1 MVVYDPGP
9 FLGEHPEVVP
19 KDIASEN
26 VYWVVSASENKHE
39 GNRDKRQKGRVLE
52 PVVALFS
59 ELEEMDYTK
68 C

>member
-1 MVVYDPGP
+1 
-9 FLGEHPEVVP
+9 VP

-26 VYWVVSASENKHE
+26 VYWVVSASENQHE
-39 GNRDKRQKGRVLE
+39 GNRDKRQKSRVLE

-59 ELEEMDYTK
+59 ELEEVDHTK

>member
-1 MVVYDPGP
+1 MVVNDPGP

-26 VYWVVSASENKHE
+26 VNWVVSASEKQHE
-39 GNRDKRQKGRVLE
+39 SYRDKRQKSRVLE
-52 PVVALFS
+52 LVVALFS
-59 ELEEMDYTK
+59 ELEEVDYTK